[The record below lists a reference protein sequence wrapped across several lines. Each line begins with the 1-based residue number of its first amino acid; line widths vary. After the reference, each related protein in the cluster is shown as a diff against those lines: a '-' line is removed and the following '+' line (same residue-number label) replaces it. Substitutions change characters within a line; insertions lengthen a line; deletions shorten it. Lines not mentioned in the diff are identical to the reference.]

1 MIFLSSQ
8 SIPSSRVRAGPMTIG
23 IGMLLV
29 LLLVPGGIQPR
40 AAIFDVTTPAEFQA
54 ALTTAQGNGQDDTIN
69 VAAGT
74 YNLTSLLTYDNFSE
88 AFSLTIAGAGA
99 ATTILDGGGATRILN
114 VNASTTAATV
124 TVRGM
129 TFQNGFLALFIQ
141 ARHITL
147 ENSRFLNNTN
157 NPPTLLA
164 GGGASL
170 SALGNI
176 TVSGCEYRNNFGD
189 EGAGGLNIQ
198 NRDGTTLVS
207 KNLFVNN
214 AGGTQGAGAAW
225 IRDTGFTAGSI
236 AIVNNII
243 DNNVHSSFV
252 AQRAVGGARVDMS
265 GSIGSS
271 TLTLTNNTIV
281 SNRATTQP
289 SLAGGVFVSVNS
301 ATSTVNLYNNI
312 LFGNLFGF
320 PLVSSDL
327 VLSNFTNPTINLFN
341 NIIGTFTGTP
351 TNQANNSS
359 SDPMLD
365 ATAHL
370 QAGSPAVDNGTNA
383 APSVPS
389 DDIDGE
395 VRPLDG
401 NGDSIAVVDIGA
413 DEAPGVVI
421 PVPDIAVSP
430 VSITFPDV
438 PLTQSSTTDVTL
450 SNTGTDNLSVTGI
463 ALATGTHYSVAVGGS
478 NACPNLAPT
487 LAAGNNCTVQVT
499 FAPAT
504 VANNITDMLTVTSND
519 PDEGTVNV
527 PLSGNGIAGPT
538 PDISVA
544 PTAIVFNNEVAGDLS
559 TPDNV
564 TISNNGSAALNV
576 SSISLDDNT
585 NFLLDVNGGP
595 NGCGAAP
602 FSIAI
607 GGSCSVSVT
616 FAPQTAAMFAATLSI
631 ASNDPDTP
639 NATVSLSGT
648 GTLAP
653 APDISVPASADFGE
667 VVVNNLSAPT
677 EVAISNVGN
686 LALDVSSIALDAAT
700 DFTLDLGGGANPCGG
715 GAPMIAAGGS
725 CTVAVVFAPTAVGAL
740 LDNLTITTVNDPD
753 EPIVKV
759 SLSGTGIDNVTPVVT
774 SATGS
779 GPIMLDTSANA
790 GTSFSDVESLLDTD
804 PSLNQT
810 GKPSGAFP
818 HGILR
823 FTIQGVTP
831 GDTIS
836 VNVTYPAGIPSGS
849 RHFEVEPGG
858 FSENTGAAYDGSP
871 VETHD
876 LTDGGPDDDD
886 GTADG
891 TITHTFGVATAAS
904 TPVSGSGSG
913 CSCRISGDGWNF
925 ADGAPTAGILLLPFL
940 WLAVAR
946 RRSRRRTSSGRLG
959 DDPEARSG

>member
-1 MIFLSSQ
+1 
-8 SIPSSRVRAGPMTIG
+8 
-23 IGMLLV
+23 
-29 LLLVPGGIQPR
+29 
-40 AAIFDVTTPAEFQA
+40 
-54 ALTTAQGNGQDDTIN
+54 LTTAQANGEDDTIN
-69 VAAGT
+69 VMAGT

-88 AFSLTIAGAGA
+88 AFSLTIEGAGA

-129 TFQNGFLALFIQ
+129 TFQNGFLALSVQ

-157 NPPTLLA
+157 NPPTTLV
-164 GGGASL
+164 GGGGSL
-170 SALGNI
+170 NALGNI

-198 NRDGTTLVS
+198 NHDGTTLVS

-214 AGGTQGAGAAW
+214 AGGTQGAGGAW

-236 AIVNNII
+236 AIVNNIF
-243 DNNVHSSFV
+243 DNNVQSSFI
-252 AQRAVGGARVDMS
+252 ASRAVGGVRVDMS
-265 GSIGSS
+265 GSIGAS

-301 ATSTVNLYNNI
+301 ATSTMNLYNNI

-370 QAGSPAVDNGTNA
+370 QAGSPAVDNGTNT

-389 DDIDGE
+389 DDIDGD

-401 NGDSIAVVDIGA
+401 NGDSVAVVDIGA

-430 VSITFPDV
+430 TSITF
-438 PLTQSSTTDVTL
+438 LTDIPVNDSSSPEEVTL
-450 SNTGTDNLSVTGI
+450 SNTGADILHVTGI

-487 LAAGNNCTVQVT
+487 IAAGGDCTIEVT
-499 FAPAT
+499 FTPKI
-504 VANNITDMLTVTSND
+504 VANNIADTLTIMSDD

-538 PDISVA
+538 PDISVD
-544 PTAIVFNNEVAGDLS
+544 PTSIDFGNVVADGS
-559 TPDNV
+559 SSPDHVV
-564 TISNNGSAALNV
+564 TVANTGTDTLNV
-576 SSISLDDNT
+576 SGISVDDPSNFTLDPS
-585 NFLLDVNGGP
+585 GGP
-595 NGCGAAP
+595 NGCGTIPPSLPLAP
-602 FSIAI
+602 TD
-607 GGSCSVSVT
+607 SCTVTVT
-616 FAPQTAAMFAATLSI
+616 FNPTGEGNFPAILSVE
-631 ASNDPDTP
+631 SDDPDTP
-639 NATVSLSGT
+639 IATVSLTGKGT
-648 GTLAP
+648 AAP

-667 VVVNNLSAPT
+667 VVVNNTSAPT
-677 EVAISNVGN
+677 DVTISNVGN
-686 LALDVSSIALDAAT
+686 LELQVSSIALDAAT
-700 DFTLDLGGGANPCGG
+700 DFTLDLGGGSNPCGG
-715 GAPMIAAGGS
+715 GTPTIAAGGN
-725 CTVAVVFAPTAVGAL
+725 CTVAVVFAPTSVGAF
-740 LDNLTITTVNDPD
+740 LDNLTITTDNDPD

-759 SLSGTGIDNVTPVVT
+759 SLSGTGLDNVTPVVT

-804 PSLNQT
+804 PSLNPA
-810 GKPSGAFP
+810 GKPSAAFP

-823 FTIQGVTP
+823 FTIHGVTP

-836 VNVTYPAGIPSGS
+836 VNITYPAGIPAGS

-858 FSENTGAAYDGSP
+858 FSENTGAGYDGSP
-871 VETHD
+871 METHD
-876 LTDGGPDDDD
+876 LTDGGSDDDD

-913 CSCRISGDGWNF
+913 CSCRISGEGWSF
-925 ADGAPTAGILLLPFL
+925 TDGAPMAGIMLLPFV
-940 WLAVAR
+940 WLALAR
-946 RRSRRRTSSGRLG
+946 RRSRRHSSSAHPPDRQGG
-959 DDPEARSG
+959 GTA